1 MRNIL
6 SPSQGKAV
14 RIYHLPPLRGPHD
27 PKILGASM
35 KIAIASGKGGT
46 GKTTISVNLAALL
59 KDMGRQVTLVD
70 CDVEEP
76 NSHFFLSTTWQD
88 EKTEYVPVPKIDDA
102 KCLGESCQKCS
113 QACKFKAMIWMVNS
127 IMVFPELCH
136 SCGLCNLVCPAD
148 AISDT
153 VREVGTLRH
162 GQGRGV
168 DFYGGL
174 LRIGEAM
181 APPLISKVK
190 EDASY
195 NDIQLLDCPPGTSC
209 PVIESLQ
216 GADFVI
222 LVTEPTPFGLNDLRL
237 AVGLMR
243 KLGYPFGV
251 VVNRAGMG
259 DDCVEK
265 YLEKESIPLIAS
277 IPHTQEAATAYS
289 KGELLIDA
297 FPSFKESY
305 QALWDRVTSLMNKG
319 EQS

>member
-1 MRNIL
+1 
-6 SPSQGKAV
+6 
-14 RIYHLPPLRGPHD
+14 
-27 PKILGASM
+27 M

-59 KDMGRQVTLVD
+59 QQTGHKVTLVD

-76 NSHFFLSTTWQD
+76 NSHFFLATTWQD
-88 EKTEYVPVPKIDDA
+88 EQTAYVPVPQIDA
-102 KCLGESCQKCS
+102 TKCLGETCQKCS
-113 QACKFKAMIWMVNS
+113 QACKFKAMIWMVNA

-153 VREVGTLRH
+153 VREVGALRH
-162 GQGRGV
+162 GQGKGI
-168 DFYGGL
+168 DLYGGL

-181 APPLISKVK
+181 APPLIARVK
-190 EDASY
+190 EEASH

-216 GADFVI
+216 GADFVV

-237 AVGLMR
+237 AVGLLR

-251 VVNRAGMG
+251 VINRAGMG
-259 DDCVEK
+259 NNCVET
-265 YLEKESIPLIAS
+265 YIEEESIPLLAS

-289 KGELLIDA
+289 KGELLINAIAD
-297 FPSFKESY
+297 FREIY
-305 QALWDRVTSLMNKG
+305 QGLWNQITRLMPEG
-319 EQS
+319 RMS

>member
-1 MRNIL
+1 
-6 SPSQGKAV
+6 
-14 RIYHLPPLRGPHD
+14 
-27 PKILGASM
+27 M

-59 KDMGRQVTLVD
+59 QDMGRKVTLVD

-76 NSHFFLSTTWQD
+76 NSHFFLSTNWDD
-88 EKTEYVPVPKIDDA
+88 EHPEYVPVPSIDTA
-102 KCLGESCQKCS
+102 QCLGESCQQCAR
-113 QACKFKAMIWMVNS
+113 ACQFKTMIWMVNA

-136 SCGLCNLVCPAD
+136 SCGLCNLVCPTG

-153 VREVGTLRH
+153 VREVGTVRH
-162 GQGRGV
+162 GQGRGI
-168 DFYGGL
+168 DFLGGL

-181 APPLISKVK
+181 APPLIRKVK
-190 EDASY
+190 EAASCQ
-195 NDIQLLDCPPGTSC
+195 DIQILDCPPGTSC
-209 PVIESLQ
+209 PVITSLQ

-251 VVNRAGMG
+251 VINRAGMG
-259 DDCVEK
+259 DDCVAT
-265 YLEKESIPLIAS
+265 YLREESIPCIAS

-289 KGELLIDA
+289 KGTLLIDA
-297 FPSFKESY
+297 FPDFRAAYTNLWETVTGLIKEG
-305 QALWDRVTSLMNKG
+305 QAS
-319 EQS
+319 

>member
-1 MRNIL
+1 MRDIF
-6 SPSQGKAV
+6 SPPQGETV
-14 RIYHLPPLRGPHD
+14 RSNHLPPLRSPHD
-27 PKILGASM
+27 PKILGVSM
-35 KIAIASGKGGT
+35 RIAIASGKGGT

-59 KDMGRQVTLVD
+59 QDMGRQVTLVD

-76 NSHFFLSTTWQD
+76 NSHFFLSTAWQ
-88 EKTEYVPVPKIDDA
+88 EETTEYVPVPKIDDT
-102 KCLGESCQKCS
+102 KCLGESCQKCAK
-113 QACKFKAMIWMVNS
+113 ACKFKAMIWMVNS

-162 GQGRGV
+162 GQGRGI

-181 APPLISKVK
+181 APPLIGRVK
-190 EDASY
+190 EAASA

-243 KLGYPFGV
+243 KLKYPFAV
-251 VVNRAGMG
+251 VINRAGMG

-297 FPSFKESY
+297 FPSFRESY
-305 QALWDRVTSLMNKG
+305 QALWDRVTRLMKEG